1 MKYEKLEKAINN
13 DLSWRRQEFTEFNF
27 LLQDDELS
35 PYRKEVML
43 KASIALLYSHWEG
56 HIKFSARKYVEYISE
71 QKLPVGDLTENF
83 KQIFLP
89 AYFCNYTL
97 NLKNIKSQQML
108 HDFFQENESLFKV
121 DSEKTILTNSNLNS
135 DLATEILM
143 QLGFDNTLFDSN
155 KTFIDE
161 QLLASR
167 NAISHGDK
175 TSISKHN
182 LNNIYDQIKIY
193 LLKMLESFDEQI
205 LDSASNKLYLRTN
218 QSG

>member
-56 HIKFSARKYVEYISE
+56 HIKFSARKYIEYISE

-89 AYFCNYTL
+89 AYFCNHTL

-108 HDFFQENESLFKV
+108 HNFFQENESLFKV

>member
-27 LLQDDELS
+27 LLQDNELS

-56 HIKFSARKYVEYISE
+56 HIKFSARKYIEYISE

-89 AYFCNYTL
+89 AYFCNHTL

-121 DSEKTILTNSNLNS
+121 DSKKTILTNSNLNS

-193 LLKMLESFDEQI
+193 LLNMLESFDEQI

>member
-56 HIKFSARKYVEYISE
+56 HIKFSARKYIEYISK

-89 AYFCNYTL
+89 AYFGNHTL

-175 TSISKHN
+175 TSI
-182 LNNIYDQIKIY
+182 
-193 LLKMLESFDEQI
+193 
-205 LDSASNKLYLRTN
+205 
-218 QSG
+218 

>member
-43 KASIALLYSHWEG
+43 KASIALLYPHWEG
-56 HIKFSARKYVEYISE
+56 HIKFSARKYIEYISE

-89 AYFCNYTL
+89 AYFCNHTL

>member
-56 HIKFSARKYVEYISE
+56 HIKFSARKYIEYISE

-89 AYFCNYTL
+89 AYFCNHTL

-108 HDFFQENESLFKV
+108 RDFFQENESLFKV

>member
-56 HIKFSARKYVEYISE
+56 HIKFSARKYIEYISE

-89 AYFCNYTL
+89 AYFCNHTL

-121 DSEKTILTNSNLNS
+121 DSEKTILTKSNLNS

-193 LLKMLESFDEQI
+193 LLQMLESFDEQI

>member
-56 HIKFSARKYVEYISE
+56 HIKFSARKYIEYISK

-89 AYFCNYTL
+89 AYFGNHTL

-193 LLKMLESFDEQI
+193 LLNMLESFDEQI

>member
-89 AYFCNYTL
+89 AYFCNHTL

>member
-27 LLQDDELS
+27 LLQDNELS

-56 HIKFSARKYVEYISE
+56 HIKFSARKYIEYISE

-89 AYFCNYTL
+89 AYFCNHTL

>member
-35 PYRKEVML
+35 PYRKKVML

-56 HIKFSARKYVEYISE
+56 HIKFSARKYIEYISE

-89 AYFCNYTL
+89 AYFCNHTL

>member
-56 HIKFSARKYVEYISE
+56 HIKFSARKYIEYISE

-89 AYFCNYTL
+89 AYFCNHTL

-135 DLATEILM
+135 DIATEILM

>member
-56 HIKFSARKYVEYISE
+56 HIKFLARKYIEYISE

-89 AYFCNYTL
+89 AYFCNHTL

-135 DLATEILM
+135 DIATEILM

>member
-56 HIKFSARKYVEYISE
+56 HIKFSARKYIEYISE

-89 AYFCNYTL
+89 AYFCNHTL

>member
-56 HIKFSARKYVEYISE
+56 HIKFSARKYIEYISE

-89 AYFCNYTL
+89 AYFCNHTL

-108 HDFFQENESLFKV
+108 HDFFQDNESLFKV

>member
-35 PYRKEVML
+35 SYRKEVML

-56 HIKFSARKYVEYISE
+56 HIKFSARKYIEYISE

-89 AYFCNYTL
+89 AYFCNHTL

>member
-56 HIKFSARKYVEYISE
+56 HIKFSARKYIEYISE

-89 AYFCNYTL
+89 AYFCNHTL

-108 HDFFQENESLFKV
+108 HDFFQENERLF
-121 DSEKTILTNSNLNS
+121 
-135 DLATEILM
+135 
-143 QLGFDNTLFDSN
+143 
-155 KTFIDE
+155 
-161 QLLASR
+161 
-167 NAISHGDK
+167 
-175 TSISKHN
+175 
-182 LNNIYDQIKIY
+182 
-193 LLKMLESFDEQI
+193 
-205 LDSASNKLYLRTN
+205 
-218 QSG
+218 

>member
-56 HIKFSARKYVEYISE
+56 HIKFSARKYIEYISE

-89 AYFCNYTL
+89 AYFCNHTL

-108 HDFFQENESLFKV
+108 

>member
-1 MKYEKLEKAINN
+1 
-13 DLSWRRQEFTEFNF
+13 
-27 LLQDDELS
+27 
-35 PYRKEVML
+35 
-43 KASIALLYSHWEG
+43 
-56 HIKFSARKYVEYISE
+56 
-71 QKLPVGDLTENF
+71 
-83 KQIFLP
+83 
-89 AYFCNYTL
+89 
-97 NLKNIKSQQML
+97 ML
-108 HDFFQENESLFKV
+108 HNFFQENESLFKV

>member
-56 HIKFSARKYVEYISE
+56 HIKFSARKYIEYISE

-89 AYFCNYTL
+89 AYFCNHTL

-121 DSEKTILTNSNLNS
+121 DSEKTILTKSNLNS

>member
-56 HIKFSARKYVEYISE
+56 HIKFSARKYIEYISE

-89 AYFCNYTL
+89 AYFCNHTL

-108 HDFFQENESLFKV
+108 HNFFQENESLFKV

-135 DLATEILM
+135 DLASEILM

>member
-27 LLQDDELS
+27 LLQDNELS

-56 HIKFSARKYVEYISE
+56 HIKFSARKYIEYISE

-89 AYFCNYTL
+89 AYFCNHTL

-193 LLKMLESFDEQI
+193 LLNMLESFDEQI

>member
-27 LLQDDELS
+27 LLQDNELS

-56 HIKFSARKYVEYISE
+56 HIKFSARKYIEYISE

-89 AYFCNYTL
+89 AYFCNHTL

-121 DSEKTILTNSNLNS
+121 DSEKTLLTNSNLNS

-193 LLKMLESFDEQI
+193 LLNMLESFDEQI

>member
-56 HIKFSARKYVEYISE
+56 HIKFSARKYIEYISE

-89 AYFCNYTL
+89 AYFCNH
-97 NLKNIKSQQML
+97 II
-108 HDFFQENESLFKV
+108 H
-121 DSEKTILTNSNLNS
+121 
-135 DLATEILM
+135 
-143 QLGFDNTLFDSN
+143 
-155 KTFIDE
+155 
-161 QLLASR
+161 
-167 NAISHGDK
+167 
-175 TSISKHN
+175 
-182 LNNIYDQIKIY
+182 
-193 LLKMLESFDEQI
+193 
-205 LDSASNKLYLRTN
+205 
-218 QSG
+218 

>member
-56 HIKFSARKYVEYISE
+56 HIKFSARKYIEYISE

-89 AYFCNYTL
+89 AYFCNHTL

-135 DLATEILM
+135 NLATEILM

>member
-56 HIKFSARKYVEYISE
+56 HIKFSARKYIEYISE

-89 AYFCNYTL
+89 VYFCNHTL

-108 HDFFQENESLFKV
+108 HNFFQENESLFKV

>member
-27 LLQDDELS
+27 LLQDNELS

-56 HIKFSARKYVEYISE
+56 HIKFSARKYIEYISE

-89 AYFCNYTL
+89 AYFCNHTL

-121 DSEKTILTNSNLNS
+121 DSKKTILTNSNLNS

-182 LNNIYDQIKIY
+182 LNNIYYKP
-193 LLKMLESFDEQI
+193 
-205 LDSASNKLYLRTN
+205 LYYNRYIHHLIFL
-218 QSG
+218 QKY

>member
-56 HIKFSARKYVEYISE
+56 HIKFSARKYIEYISK

-89 AYFCNYTL
+89 AYFCNHTL

>member
-56 HIKFSARKYVEYISE
+56 HIKFSARKYIEYISE

-89 AYFCNYTL
+89 AYFCNHTL

-108 HDFFQENESLFKV
+108 HDFFQENESLLKV